1 MNIRKTLLAVAV
13 FISVSFAALAAA
25 GHNAH
30 ENALI
35 RLSEDGSKAAQSLLL
50 ARIAIFDGQPQDAV
64 KLVDQ
69 AKMALTAATKDVDK
83 LAIKPQKND
92 MGPMVPID
100 ARLTIADDF
109 VLNPEKKEQMNKV
122 NEHLK
127 KGETRKAIE
136 VLGPADESMT
146 LTTLF
151 MPLEAMS
158 KAVDEAAT
166 LLAGNKYYEAN
177 LALKNAEDGWVTE
190 SQSFVDYLAALPKP
204 EKAMNSPKPEKAAS
218 SPEPEKAANK
228 PSS

>member
-1 MNIRKTLLAVAV
+1 M
-13 FISVSFAALAAA
+13 
-25 GHNAH
+25 
-30 ENALI
+30 
-35 RLSEDGSKAAQSLLL
+35 
-50 ARIAIFDGQPQDAV
+50 

>member
-1 MNIRKTLLAVAV
+1 M
-13 FISVSFAALAAA
+13 
-25 GHNAH
+25 
-30 ENALI
+30 
-35 RLSEDGSKAAQSLLL
+35 
-50 ARIAIFDGQPQDAV
+50 

-69 AKMALTAATKDVDK
+69 AKMALAAATKDVDK

-92 MGPMVPID
+92 VGPMVPID

-151 MPLEAMS
+151 MPLEATS

-166 LLAGNKYYEAN
+166 LLTEHKYYEAN
-177 LALKNAEDGWVTE
+177 LAL
-190 SQSFVDYLAALPKP
+190 
-204 EKAMNSPKPEKAAS
+204 
-218 SPEPEKAANK
+218 
-228 PSS
+228 